1 MTLIPSEEAARDF
14 VAARC
19 ESKDFARLEHF
30 VALLLEETR
39 VQNLVAN
46 GTIASMWRRHIADS
60 AQLLD
65 HVSRETKPWVDL
77 GTGAGF
83 PGLVLAMMKPT
94 TPFVLIESRSL
105 RIQWLERMA
114 TALGLENCRI
124 IGADVRKVGSLEA
137 GVISARAFAPL
148 PRLIAQSARF
158 STVTTQW
165 VLPKGRS
172 ASQEV
177 GMLPLPLR
185 SMFHVEQSVTDAEA
199 GIVVGVGKVE
209 MPA

>member
-1 MTLIPSEEAARDF
+1 MTLVSSEEAARHF

-19 ESKDFARLEHF
+19 ESRDFARLEHF
-30 VALLLEETR
+30 IALLLEEVR
-39 VQNLVAN
+39 VQNLVAK

-77 GTGAGF
+77 GSGAGF
-83 PGLVLAMMKPT
+83 PGLVLATMKPT
-94 TPFVLIESRSL
+94 TPFILIESRSL
-105 RIQWLERMA
+105 RIHWLERMVA
-114 TALGLENCRI
+114 ALSLENCRI
-124 IGADVRKVGSLEA
+124 IGADVRKVGPLRA

-158 STVTTQW
+158 STATTQW

-172 ASQEV
+172 ATQEV
-177 GMLPLPLR
+177 RMLPSQLR
-185 SMFHVEQSVTDAEA
+185 SMFHVKPSVTDAES
-199 GIVVGVGKVE
+199 GIVVGTGKVE